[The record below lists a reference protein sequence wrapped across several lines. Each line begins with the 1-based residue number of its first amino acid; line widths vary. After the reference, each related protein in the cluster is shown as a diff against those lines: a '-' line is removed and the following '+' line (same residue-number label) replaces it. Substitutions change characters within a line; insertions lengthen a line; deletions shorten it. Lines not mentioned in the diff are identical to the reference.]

1 MIRYVA
7 NVTYP
12 LDRFDVG
19 ELDKKI
25 EKAMNCLS
33 DGAGAGFGERD
44 MSFTF
49 QSDEDRKKALI
60 RLRRKVSGVS
70 VNKFEYED

>member
-1 MIRYVA
+1 MIRYV
-7 NVTYP
+7 TEIRYP
-12 LDRFDVG
+12 LDRFDFG
-19 ELDKKI
+19 ELDGAI
-25 EKAMNCLS
+25 EKAMNCFS

-49 QSDEDRKKALI
+49 QCDEDRKRALI
-60 RLRRKVSGVS
+60 RLRRNVEGVS